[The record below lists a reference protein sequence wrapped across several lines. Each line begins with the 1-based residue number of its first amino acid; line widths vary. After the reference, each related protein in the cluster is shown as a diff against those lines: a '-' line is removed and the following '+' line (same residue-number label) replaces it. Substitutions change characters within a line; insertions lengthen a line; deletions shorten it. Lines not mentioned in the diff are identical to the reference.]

1 MTHCLPRPNRCN
13 GKTVSSYFLKCP
25 EGMRL
30 SILNLFFILMSN
42 TRKLNREDYRHRRP
56 ESAEVRS
63 RNRRSIS
70 SPGSL
75 SKGREE
81 ERPWKRGGRGCKMFT
96 NRHDPSQQNSTRL
109 AGSQLVNK
117 ILLTT
122 QTEEKGNQMTYKCT
136 CIPRFK
142 PQTSNGHAY
151 QCKKRVLRQEPF
163 IS

>member
-1 MTHCLPRPNRCN
+1 MEKQLVVTSLI
-13 GKTVSSYFLKCP
+13 KCP
-25 EGMRL
+25 ERMRL
-30 SILNLFFILMSN
+30 SILIFFFFILMSN

-63 RNRRSIS
+63 RNRKSIS

-81 ERPWKRGGRGCKMFT
+81 ERPWKRGGRGCKMLT

-142 PQTSNGHAY
+142 VHLTPKY
-151 QCKKRVLRQEPF
+151 FLR
-163 IS
+163 